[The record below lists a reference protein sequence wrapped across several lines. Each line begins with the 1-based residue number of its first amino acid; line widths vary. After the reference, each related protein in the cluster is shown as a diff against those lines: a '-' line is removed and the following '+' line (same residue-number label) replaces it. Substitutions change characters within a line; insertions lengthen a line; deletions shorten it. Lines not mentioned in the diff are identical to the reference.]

1 MLSQTHNVLLNLWT
15 LEFMTDEAAAVN
27 LSWCLPGQAHKQL
40 LENHLEAMSTD
51 SWLTLLVQLPSDL
64 FSQQMVCRGHR
75 PGPNSESPGNIAWD
89 SKEQVSGA
97 SGFDLCSSTR
107 PSVTP
112 AVSMNSSCLCTSM
125 RHPKAPCGHLN
136 MPC

>member
-1 MLSQTHNVLLNLWT
+1 
-15 LEFMTDEAAAVN
+15 MTDEVATVN
-27 LSWCLPGQAHKQL
+27 LSWCLPGQAYKQL

-51 SWLTLLVQLPSDL
+51 NWLTLLVQPPSDL
-64 FSQQMVCRGHR
+64 FSQQMACQGHR

-112 AVSMNSSCLCTSM
+112 VVSMNSSCLCTSM
-125 RHPKAPCGHLN
+125 CHPKAPCGNLH
-136 MPC
+136 MSC